1 VTGER
6 TAETDL
12 AILTDAELDEI
23 EARAVARI
31 QIEAIPQSHALLAAL
46 IDSVRK
52 DIPHLIAEIRR
63 LRAENTRLRG
73 SDLSAVTV
81 PRSAR

>member
-6 TAETDL
+6 TVETDL
-12 AILTDAELDEI
+12 AILTDTELDEI

-31 QIEAIPQSHALLAAL
+31 QIEAIPQSQAVLAAL
-46 IDSVRK
+46 IEGVRK

-63 LRAENTRLRG
+63 LRAENTRLR
-73 SDLSAVTV
+73 T
-81 PRSAR
+81 R

>member
-1 VTGER
+1 MNR
-6 TAETDL
+6 DRAADSDL
-12 AILTDAELDEI
+12 AILTDSELDEI

-31 QIEAIPQSHALLAAL
+31 EIEAIPQSETVLAAL

-63 LRAENTRLRG
+63 LRTENDRLRTTG
-73 SDLSAVTV
+73 GQAGIGT
-81 PRSAR
+81 PIP